1 MVKTSTPPEINLDAI
16 NFVGFSE
23 NIFITFAQ
31 NFSIMLLHQICIRK
45 LEMAFCSSRSLITV
59 IKENYW
65 LENEPIISSALIL
78 NMWGLG
84 SFIEVNVYYWD
95 NVRERFNMICVV
107 VKSEHGPS
115 VIFIEN
121 QIEFSLFDT
130 LERTGCAFV

>member
-1 MVKTSTPPEINLDAI
+1 
-16 NFVGFSE
+16 
-23 NIFITFAQ
+23 
-31 NFSIMLLHQICIRK
+31 
-45 LEMAFCSSRSLITV
+45 MAFCSSRSLITV

-84 SFIEVNVYYWD
+84 SFIAVNVYYWD

-121 QIEFSLFDT
+121 QIEFS
-130 LERTGCAFV
+130 